1 MNEGLFITI
10 EGGEYQVVKITEY
23 NYLPMVELEDSTQW
37 YIAADSE
44 EAGKATRRY
53 WEDLAQNDPEEFV
66 AIVGTKTLMAWA
78 LGQYAGPGLEQTD
91 SLEAWLDLT
100 AEYPEEQWAGYDGIE
115 CKCQFTDEDGK
126 EYTVCYRWN

>member
-1 MNEGLFITI
+1 MNKGLFITI

-23 NYLPMVELEDSTQW
+23 SYLPMVELEDSTQW

-91 SLEAWLDLT
+91 SLESWLDLT
-100 AEYPEEQWAGYDGIE
+100 AEYPEE
-115 CKCQFTDEDGK
+115 
-126 EYTVCYRWN
+126 